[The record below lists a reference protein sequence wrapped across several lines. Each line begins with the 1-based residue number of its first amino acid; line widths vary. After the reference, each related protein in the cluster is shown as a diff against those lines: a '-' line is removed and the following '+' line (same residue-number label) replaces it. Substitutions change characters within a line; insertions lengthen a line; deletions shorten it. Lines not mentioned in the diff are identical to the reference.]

1 MKFLYLFSVTVSIT
15 ISMLSCIKE
24 VQVDLRNVKPI
35 LVVEGA
41 VTTDPGPYS
50 VRVTYSGM
58 IELANQVPEENL
70 EKDAVVV
77 IKDDAGNAT
86 PTAYSGNG
94 YYQTT
99 DLGFVGVPGRTYH
112 VEVTLKDGRKYISLP
127 EKMRNPVPVD
137 SITIKFIE
145 DFNIDHPTYLR
156 AYVNTTD
163 PAAEENFYKWEF
175 LNYTRRQTPGVGCGF
190 GCIKFEYCF
199 QKYVGTELNI
209 FSDASING
217 NAILSQGVGSSYIFT
232 YGNHYFDISQISISR
247 EAYQFWNIYSEQTNR
262 TGDILDPLPATIR
275 GNIVNAAD
283 NSEFALGFFSANAI
297 YHKKV
302 IAIPFS
308 ITEYLLTISAVSFR
322 PTNFVACFDYYPNT
336 LSYPDP
342 PADQAP
348 PPPGWENADS
358 IKVYW

>member
-1 MKFLYLFSVTVSIT
+1 MF
-15 ISMLSCIKE
+15 SCIKE
-24 VQVDLRNVKPI
+24 VQVDLRNVRPI

-41 VTTDPGPYS
+41 VTTDPGPYQ

-58 IELANQVPEENL
+58 IELANQIPEENL

-77 IKDDAGNAT
+77 IRDDAGNAT
-86 PTAYSGNG
+86 PTAYIGEG

-99 DLGFVGVPGRTYH
+99 DLSFVGIPGRTYH

-137 SITIKFIE
+137 SVNIKFIE

-163 PAAEENFYKWEF
+163 PGGEENFYKWEF

-199 QKYVGTELNI
+199 QKYIGTELNI

-232 YGNHYFDISQISISR
+232 YGSHYFDISQISISR

-302 IAIPFS
+302 IAVPFS
-308 ITEYLLTISAVSFR
+308 ITEYLLNISAVSFR

-336 LSYPDP
+336 LAYPDP

-348 PPPGWENADS
+348 PPPGWENAES
-358 IKVYW
+358 IRVYW